1 MQKKRGF
8 MRGLM
13 LLMACTAGMAAFA
26 EEGMWTF
33 DDFPASRVKQ
43 AYGVNISPEWLDHV
57 RLSTLRLTN
66 CSGSFIS
73 SEGLILTNQHC
84 IEPCLAAQSSPDRS
98 FVELGFSA
106 PNRKDEERCFS
117 QQADVLL
124 ASEDITDMVL
134 KSTAGMTEAAAYGA
148 RKRLLNSLEQACE
161 QASSHARTGRLKC
174 QTVTLYQGG
183 QYFLYKYKRYDDV
196 RLVFAPEGDIASF
209 GGDPD
214 NFQFPRWSLD
224 FAMLRAY
231 ENGRPA
237 KTPNYL
243 RIDFA
248 GPKAGEPVFVAGH
261 PGSTARLQTRAQLE
275 FERDTSLPV
284 TLLRASELRG
294 RYIQFAQD
302 NPTHERIVH
311 APLNILQNII
321 KLRRKELDA
330 LNDPALWSQKAA
342 EEQHLRQDAHLTA
355 DPWQEIEDAMA
366 RKRAL
371 YLPFTLIE
379 SGAGFAT
386 SLFRDA
392 RWLVRGTAE
401 RDKSNGDRLG
411 EFTDSAMSGIE
422 RDLFARVPVYTEYEQ
437 LNFSF
442 SLERMREWLGPDYP
456 LVHRLFARQSPE
468 GLATQLIAET
478 QLDDATLRRRLWESG
493 RSAVDASRD
502 PMIELARSIDPDA
515 RALRQKYENEVEAPV
530 AAASAR
536 IAALRFKLYGA
547 QIYPDATFTLR
558 LNVGSVQG
566 WLEDGVAVQPLTY
579 LDRAFERASGA
590 PPFKIPDS
598 WLGAKEQLDMRT
610 PFCVATNNDIV
621 GGDSGSPLLDSSG
634 RLIGLMFDGNIH
646 SVAGR
651 YWFDPANNRAIAL
664 HPAMIREA
672 LDKVYHADYL
682 LSEVARGS

>member
-1 MQKKRGF
+1 
-8 MRGLM
+8 MRGLV
-13 LLMACTAGMAAFA
+13 LVVACTACMAAFA

-43 AYGVNISPEWLDHV
+43 AYGADISREWLDHV
-57 RLSTLRLTN
+57 RLSTLRLSN
-66 CSGSFIS
+66 CSASFVS

-84 IEPCLAAQSSPDRS
+84 VEPCLAAQSSPERS
-98 FVELGFSA
+98 LVEFGFSA
-106 PNRKDEERCFS
+106 PNRKDEEPCLS
-117 QQADVLL
+117 QQADVLM
-124 ASEDITDMVL
+124 ASEDITDKVL
-134 KSTAGMTEAAAYGA
+134 KSTAGMSEAVAYVA
-148 RKRLLNSLEQACE
+148 LKRLLGSIEQACE
-161 QASSHARTGRLKC
+161 QASSHARAGRLKC
-174 QTVTLYQGG
+174 QTVKLYQGG
-183 QYFLYKYKRYDDV
+183 QYVLYKYKRYDDV

-231 ENGRPA
+231 ENGSPA

-248 GPKAGEPVFVAGH
+248 GPTAGEPVFVAGY

-294 RYIQFAQD
+294 RYIQFGQD
-302 NPTHERIVH
+302 NPAHERIVR
-311 APLNILQNII
+311 APLNVLQNII
-321 KLRRKELDA
+321 KVRRKELDA
-330 LNDPALWSQKAA
+330 LNDPAFWSRKSA
-342 EEQHLRQDAHLTA
+342 EEERLRQGAQLTGA
-355 DPWQEIEDAMA
+355 DPWAEIEAA
-366 RKRAL
+366 AVRERTL

-379 SGAGFAT
+379 NGAGFST

-401 RDKSNGDRLG
+401 RDKPNGDRLR
-411 EFTDSAMSGIE
+411 EFSDSDIPNIE
-422 RDLFARVPVYTEYEQ
+422 RNLFARVPVYTEYEQ

-456 LVHRLFARQSPE
+456 LVHRLFAQQSPE

-478 QLDDATLRRRLWESG
+478 QLDDAALRRRLWESG
-493 RSAVDASRD
+493 RAAVDASRD

-515 RALRQKYENEVEAPV
+515 RVLRQQYENDVEAPV

-536 IAALRFKLYGA
+536 IAALRFKLYGT
-547 QIYPDATFTLR
+547 QIYPDATFSLR

-566 WLEDGVAVQPLTY
+566 WLEGGVAVQPLTY

-590 PPFKIPDS
+590 PPFKIPDA
-598 WLGAKEQLDMRT
+598 WLRVKERLDMRT
-610 PFCVATNNDIV
+610 PFCMATSNDIV
-621 GGDSGSPLLDSSG
+621 GGNSGSPLLDASG

-651 YWFDPANNRAIAL
+651 YWFDPANNRAVVL

-672 LDKVYHADYL
+672 LGKVYRAEYL
-682 LSEVARGS
+682 LSEITRGS